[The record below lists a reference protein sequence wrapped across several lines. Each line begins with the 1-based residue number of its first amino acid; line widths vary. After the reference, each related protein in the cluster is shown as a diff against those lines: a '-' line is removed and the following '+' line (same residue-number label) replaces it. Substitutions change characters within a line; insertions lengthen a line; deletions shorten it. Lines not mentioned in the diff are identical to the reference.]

1 MRNFNLFS
9 ATVIL
14 LVVPHLALAAVGDGC
29 AYTPA
34 SWADNPDLWPV
45 AQLDLGKVTRN
56 KAELLSLLNA
66 HGNSSN
72 LGQLIRETI
81 AAKLNVANG
90 APADIGPYITWAD
103 GLILWGKFPGRK
115 YHNVGDMGTNNEV
128 RRVLADY
135 NAQGCPAAMSGLST
149 LDKAFEEPASLG
161 GVKAWY
167 R

>member
-29 AYTPA
+29 AYTPDY
-34 SWADNPDLWPV
+34 WAENPDAWPV
-45 AQLDLGKVTRN
+45 DQLDVGKITRDKN
-56 KAELLSLLNA
+56 ELLALLDTR
-66 HGNSSN
+66 GNGPN
-72 LGQLIRETI
+72 LGQLMRETI

-103 GLILWGKFPGRK
+103 GLLLWGKIKG
-115 YHNVGDMGTNNEV
+115 HTTITVVGDMNTINDV

-135 NAQGCPAAMSGLST
+135 NAQGCPGAAGKTFEETTSFSGL
-149 LDKAFEEPASLG
+149 KARY
-161 GVKAWY
+161 K
-167 R
+167 